1 MSLADLARQIG
12 RSQGDHNGGH
22 TDDDTMNIIEFI
34 ESPFGLKFA
43 KDLCGQALFPVQ
55 KFILKMF
62 YNIPL
67 DDTERYIRVPKSWR
81 HAQAST
87 DAGMYEFTEV
97 EYLEYLYNQGRCN
110 IKEQDS
116 DRRTLILPIGRRSG
130 KSTLSAMIAAYETYK
145 LLKKHNPQS
154 YYGTPEGSAI
164 QICSIATSKDQA
176 AILYKEVRRHFN
188 NCDFFGQYMEA
199 ETQTQATFHTPH
211 DLDTNTKPSVRI
223 TFYSSVAK
231 GIRGSANIV
240 AIMDEVAF
248 FNTSGQAS
256 ASEVYQALSPS
267 LAQFSPKDPNDS
279 SVPIGDSEGRMILI
293 SSPYAKQGLFYE
305 QYEMA
310 LSGGPGSKDLLM
322 IQAPTWEVNPTI
334 PRDYYEKE
342 YEKNPIAFQTE
353 FGAEFT
359 DKVKSWIERDE
370 DLIQCVNPHLRPV
383 TKGRTRDRHF
393 LGFDLA
399 PKGDRTALVLTRLE
413 DERVQ
418 LAYHE
423 QWQAKTD
430 WYELNPHLEE
440 PLVPYAKD
448 LATTEVLDY
457 ESLADWIEEV
467 CRRFYV
473 AEGVYD
479 SYEGIG
485 FNQIIQRRSLSQIK
499 MQNFT
504 TKKTSEM
511 FQAFKMMMYNE
522 QLELYDYVTSD
533 EEGKERQGHS
543 PYIQE
548 LLELEG
554 TKRGKRLT
562 LVEAPQVRGK
572 HDDFSDALVR
582 STWLALDRLLK
593 RKATAGRRIATGAGG
608 QRDDGVGARRSLPRS
623 TREYHRRRKRRRSY
637 TSKRDPRKK

>member
-1 MSLADLARQIG
+1 MSLADLARQVG
-12 RSQGDHNGGH
+12 RSNDGGNNNKS
-22 TDDDTMNIIEFI
+22 DDDTLNIIEFV

-43 KDLCGQALFPVQ
+43 KSLCGQSLFPVQ

-62 YNIPL
+62 YNIEL
-67 DDTERYIRVPKSWR
+67 DDTDRYIKIPKSWR
-81 HAQAST
+81 HAQSKT

-110 IKEQDS
+110 IKEQDNN
-116 DRRTLILPIGRRSG
+116 RHELILPIGRRSG
-130 KSTLSAMIAAYETYK
+130 KSLLSAMIAAYETYK
-145 LLKKHNPQS
+145 LLKKYNPQT
-154 YYGTPEGSAI
+154 YYGTPEGSSI

-188 NCDFFGQYMEA
+188 NCDFFKQYMDA
-199 ETQTQATFHTPH
+199 ETMTQATFHTPH
-211 DLDTNTKPSVRI
+211 DLDTDGKPSVRI

-248 FNTSGQAS
+248 FNTSGQSS
-256 ASEVYQALSPS
+256 AAEVYQALNPS
-267 LAQFSPKDPNDS
+267 LAQFSPKDPNDAA
-279 SVPIGDSEGRMILI
+279 VPIGDTEGRMILI

-310 LSGGPGSKDLLM
+310 LSGGAGSKDLLM

-334 PRDYYEKE
+334 PREYFEKE
-342 YEKNPIAFQTE
+342 YEKNPVAFQTE

-370 DLIQCVNPHLRPV
+370 DLVQCINPHHRPT
-383 TKGRTRDRHF
+383 TKGRTRERHF

-399 PKGDRTALVLTRLE
+399 PKGDRTALVLTKLE
-413 DERVQ
+413 EDRIQ
-418 LAYHE
+418 LVYHE

-440 PLVPYAKD
+440 PLLPYAKD
-448 LATTEVLDY
+448 LGSVEVLDY
-457 ESLADWIEEV
+457 EMLAEWIEEV
-467 CRRFYV
+467 CKRFYV

-485 FNQIIQRRSLSQIK
+485 FNQILQRRSLGQIK
-499 MQNFT
+499 MENFT
-504 TKKTSEM
+504 TTKTSEM
-511 FQAFKMMMYNE
+511 FQAFKMLMYNE
-522 QLELYDYVTSD
+522 QIELYDFVLSD
-533 EEGKERQGHS
+533 DEGKERQGYS

-554 TKRGKRLT
+554 TSRGKKLT
-562 LVEAPQVRGK
+562 VVEAPKVRGK
-572 HDDFSDALVR
+572 HDDFSDSLVR
-582 STWLALDRLLK
+582 AVWLGLDRLLK
-593 RKATAGRRIATGAGG
+593 RKGTGRYSASHV
-608 QRDDGVGARRSLPRS
+608 QRDNGVGARSNSMPRS
-623 TREYHRRRKRRRSY
+623 QRQYQRRKSRRRTY
-637 TSKRDPRKK
+637 NSKRDPRKK